1 MFLAPHTV
9 TALWI
14 TTKITNPLLAFILA
28 IVSHF
33 LLDIIPHGDED
44 LGKYVNT
51 KDRKINYMLKVGS
64 FDIIVSASLVYFYL
78 IRYPNVDLFIV
89 YAAVL
94 GAWLPDI
101 LWTSIEVLKVKSM
114 YWYVRFHAKMHT
126 LIDYRYP
133 LTYGVPVQLGFTIL
147 MMKLIF

>member
-14 TTKITNPLLAFILA
+14 TTKISDPLLVFVLA

-44 LGKYVNT
+44 LGKYANH
-51 KDRKINYMLKVGS
+51 KNRKINYLLKVGS
-64 FDIIVSASLVYFYL
+64 FDALVSIGLVYFYVMK
-78 IRYPNVDLFIV
+78 YPNVDSMII
-89 YAAVL
+89 YAAIL
-94 GAWLPDI
+94 GAWLPDA
-101 LWTSIEVLKVKSM
+101 LWVGIELFKIKFLM
-114 YWYVRFHAKMHT
+114 WFVRFHSKIHYM
-126 LIDYRYP
+126 IGYDYP
-133 LTYGVPVQLGFTIL
+133 LTYGIPVQLGFTIL